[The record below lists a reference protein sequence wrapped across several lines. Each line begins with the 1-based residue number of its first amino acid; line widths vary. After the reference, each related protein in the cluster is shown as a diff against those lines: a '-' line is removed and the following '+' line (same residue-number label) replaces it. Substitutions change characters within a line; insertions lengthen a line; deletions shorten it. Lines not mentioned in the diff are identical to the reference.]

1 MIVTFVG
8 ISGSGK
14 SRLSAQF
21 AKTGAKVINP
31 DAIRKELT
39 GDISD
44 QSRNGEV
51 FHIAHRRLDSHLK
64 LHPDVDVV
72 FDATNLE
79 LKSLKT
85 LAEIAESNSQRL
97 FVYVLTDSLSVDTC
111 LMRINRDL
119 QKGIDRAA
127 TNKRE
132 LLERMLQKFKNVIAQ
147 LDSWAEKNPHV
158 CIVEYKAF

>member
-14 SRLSAQF
+14 SRLSARF

-51 FHIAHRRLDSHLK
+51 FRIAHRRLDSHLK

-72 FDATNLE
+72 FDATNLRLE
-79 LKSLKT
+79 SLKT
-85 LAEIAESNSQRL
+85 LAEIAENNSQRL
-97 FVYVLTDSLSVDTC
+97 CVYILADSLSVDTC
-111 LMRINRDL
+111 LMRIDRDL
-119 QKGIDRAA
+119 QKGKDRAA
-127 TNKRE
+127 TNKRD
-132 LLERMLQKFKNVIAQ
+132 LLERMLQKFKVVVSQ
-147 LDSWAEKNPHV
+147 LPDWEVKNPHV
-158 CIVEYKAF
+158 CVAEYKAF